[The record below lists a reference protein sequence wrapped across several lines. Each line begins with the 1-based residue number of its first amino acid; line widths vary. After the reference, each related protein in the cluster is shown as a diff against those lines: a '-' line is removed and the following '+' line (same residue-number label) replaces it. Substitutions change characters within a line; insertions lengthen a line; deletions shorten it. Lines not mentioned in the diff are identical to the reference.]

1 MILSRADKKEIV
13 KEIGDRN
20 EAIIKKIGDRNEA
33 IIAKID
39 ELIDVIKKKP

>member
-20 EAIIKKIGDRNEA
+20 EAII
-33 IIAKID
+33 AKID